1 MPTFPIARQQR
12 APTVAIG
19 RRRSRQ
25 SRSSGWASNL
35 ARLLEDSSIKQVSPS
50 VAPGQPIPPPWP
62 LCSRRFPRLA
72 LGADCGLGADT
83 GRSGGAKRLESEPQK
98 RKALLT
104 LPFINAVPG
113 ATFGVHLNP
122 SVQARNRISGDAI
135 MGAPNSVETALRK
148 DPVSFRA
155 PLRTPTLLSRIR

>member
-1 MPTFPIARQQR
+1 VPIA
-12 APTVAIG
+12 V
-19 RRRSRQ
+19 
-25 SRSSGWASNL
+25 WAQIPAVVEVPSAL
-35 ARLLEDSSIKQVSPS
+35 KVS
-50 VAPGQPIPPPWP
+50 
-62 LCSRRFPRLA
+62 L
-72 LGADCGLGADT
+72 
-83 GRSGGAKRLESEPQK
+83 KK

-155 PLRTPTLLSRIR
+155 PVRTPTLLSRIR

>member
-1 MPTFPIARQQR
+1 MPTSPIARQQR

-104 LPFINAVPG
+104 LPFINAVPS
-113 ATFGVHLNP
+113 AANHRSNP

-155 PLRTPTLLSRIR
+155 PVRTLTLLTRIR

>member
-1 MPTFPIARQQR
+1 MPMSPIARQQR

-113 ATFGVHLNP
+113 AANHRSNP
-122 SVQARNRISGDAI
+122 SVQARNRISGDAM

-155 PLRTPTLLSRIR
+155 PVRTPTLLSRIR

>member
-1 MPTFPIARQQR
+1 VGARSTDTTAL
-12 APTVAIG
+12 APLLPAVAKVS
-19 RRRSRQ
+19 SRC
-25 SRSSGWASNL
+25 
-35 ARLLEDSSIKQVSPS
+35 RL
-50 VAPGQPIPPPWP
+50 
-62 LCSRRFPRLA
+62 R
-72 LGADCGLGADT
+72 GLGADS

-104 LPFINAVPG
+104 LPFINAVPS
-113 ATFGVHLNP
+113 AANHRSNP

-155 PLRTPTLLSRIR
+155 PVRTLTLLTRIR